1 MKFHRSEI
9 EAFAAR
15 LAAARADIGLPRRE
29 VVDAVDGISEPQQ
42 LYNYE
47 KARRAPDRI
56 EVITGLEDALELER
70 GVLCRLLGF
79 APLDGALPIPSVE
92 DALAADEGLSPDAK
106 AQLAGAYR
114 RLVNGSG

>member
-1 MKFHRSEI
+1 MKFERNEI

-15 LAAARADIGLPRRE
+15 LAGARAALGIPRRVIVEE
-29 VVDAVDGISEPQQ
+29 VEGISEPQQ

-56 EVITGLEDALELER
+56 EVVLGLEEALALER

-79 APLDGALPIPSVE
+79 APLDGARSIPSVE
-92 DALAADEGLSPDAK
+92 DAIATDDVLTLEAK
-106 AQLAGAYR
+106 TQLVSAYR
-114 RLVNGSG
+114 RLTR